1 MLLPIILVIIC
12 SALTVIADTYLKQSK
27 GKDHGKIEFGVLLYA
42 LIAIPSVFAFKYIQF
57 GIFYLLWEVLTTAI
71 AIVVGTFYFGEK
83 LTVMRLLA
91 VALTLATI
99 LAIYRT

>member
-1 MLLPIILVIIC
+1 MLLPIILVIIG
-12 SALTVIADTYLKQSK
+12 SGLTVIADTYLKQSK
-27 GKDHGKIEFGVLLYA
+27 GKDYGKIELGVLLYA

-71 AIVVGTFYFGEK
+71 AIVVGTFYFREK
-83 LTVMRLLA
+83 FTVMRLLA
-91 VALTLATI
+91 VVLTLATI